1 MGRLEKPGVDIRRL
15 RYFVAVCD
23 HGGFSKA
30 APVIGIAQPALTR
43 QVQLLEHELGI
54 ELFTRNGRNAVP
66 TEAGVAL
73 MNGARLHLESFD
85 LLIDQVQRDFGAGP
99 AHVCL
104 GICPTIAPLFLVPLQ
119 DALRQSAPSLT
130 LTVIEAYSGDLR
142 NLMACGRLHLALT
155 YSPSDKAGLDV
166 TDLLSEKLVLAGL
179 GPATSPLNLQ
189 DVARHR
195 LILPS
200 VHHQLRRIIDAVAA
214 ARGTPLVPVLE
225 LDSLNAVKAM
235 LDGTS
240 GDFATILPY
249 HSVAADAAEGRFAI
263 HLIDDPGMVRTIAL
277 LRPCCAKQPLPEVL
291 TEAIFSHAKGIRAS
305 LEAVF

>member
-1 MGRLEKPGVDIRRL
+1 MRRQEKPGADIRRL

-54 ELFTRNGRNAVP
+54 ALFTRNGRSAVP
-66 TEAGVAL
+66 TEAGAAL
-73 MNGARLHLESFD
+73 MSEARLHLES
-85 LLIDQVQRDFGAGP
+85 LERLMERVQRDFGAGP

-104 GICPTIAPLFLVPLQ
+104 GICPTISPLFLAPLQ

-142 NLMACGRLHLALT
+142 SLMACGRLHLALS
-155 YSPSDKAGLDV
+155 YSPSDKTGLDV
-166 TDLLSEKLVLAGL
+166 MDLLSEKLVLAGL
-179 GPATSPLNLQ
+179 GPATSPLNLR
-189 DVARHR
+189 DVARQR

-225 LDSLNAVKAM
+225 LDRLTAVKAM

-249 HSVAADAAEGRFAI
+249 HSVATDAAEGRFAI
-263 HLIDDPGMVRTIAL
+263 HMIDDPDMVRTIAL
-277 LRPCCAKQPLPEVL
+277 LRPCPAGQPLPKIL
-291 TEAIFSHAKGIRAS
+291 TEVIFSRAEAIRAS

>member
-1 MGRLEKPGVDIRRL
+1 M
-15 RYFVAVCD
+15 AVCD

-43 QVQLLEHELGI
+43 QVQLLEHDLGI
-54 ELFTRNGRNAVP
+54 VLFTRNGRSAVP
-66 TEAGVAL
+66 TEAGAAL
-73 MNGARLHLESFD
+73 MTGARLHLENLD
-85 LLIDQVQRDFGAGP
+85 LLIERVQRDFGTGP
-99 AHVCL
+99 THLCL
-104 GICPTIAPLFLVPLQ
+104 GICPTISPLFLVPLQ
-119 DALRQSAPSLT
+119 DALRQSAPNLT

-142 NLMACGRLHLALT
+142 NLMACGRLHLALS

-166 TDLLSEKLVLAGL
+166 TDLLSEKLVLACVGA
-179 GPATSPLNLQ
+179 ATSPLNLQ
-189 DVARHR
+189 DVARQR

-225 LDSLNAVKAM
+225 LDSLIAVKAM

-240 GDFATILPY
+240 GHFATILPF
-249 HSVAADAAEGRFAI
+249 HSVATDAAEGCFSI
-263 HLIDDPGMVRTIAL
+263 CMIDDPDMVRTIAL
-277 LRPCCAKQPLPEVL
+277 LRPAYSEQPLPKLL
-291 TEAIFSHAKGIRAS
+291 TEAIFSRAEGIRSS

>member
-23 HGGFSKA
+23 NGGFSKA

-43 QVQLLEHELGI
+43 QVQLLEHELGM

-66 TEAGVAL
+66 TEAGAAL
-73 MNGARLHLESFD
+73 MSGARLHLESLD
-85 LLIDQVQRDFGAGP
+85 LLIERVQRDFGAGP
-99 AHVCL
+99 AHVSL
-104 GICPTIAPLFLVPLQ
+104 GICPTISPLFLAPLHE
-119 DALRQSAPSLT
+119 ALRQSAPTLT

-142 NLMACGRLHLALT
+142 SLMACGRLHLALT
-155 YSPSDKAGLDV
+155 YSQSDTDGLDV
-166 TDLLSEKLVLAGL
+166 TNLLSEKLVLAG
-179 GPATSPLNLQ
+179 PRQSAHPLTLDDLSRQ
-189 DVARHR
+189 R

-200 VHHQLRRIIDAVAA
+200 AHHQLRRIIDAVAA
-214 ARGTPLVPVLE
+214 TRGVPLVPALE

-249 HSVAADAAEGRFAI
+249 HSVATDAAEGRFSI
-263 HLIDDPGMVRTIAL
+263 SMISDPAMVRTIAL
-277 LRPCCAKQPLPEVL
+277 LRPSKPEQPLSEILP
-291 TEAIFSHAKGIRAS
+291 EAIFSRAKAIQS
-305 LEAVF
+305 SMEAVF

>member
-1 MGRLEKPGVDIRRL
+1 M
-15 RYFVAVCD
+15 
-23 HGGFSKA
+23 
-30 APVIGIAQPALTR
+30 IGIAQPALTR

-54 ELFTRNGRNAVP
+54 ELFTRNGRSAVP
-66 TEAGVAL
+66 TEAGTAL
-73 MNGARLHLESFD
+73 MSGARQHLESLE
-85 LLIDQVQRDFGAGP
+85 LLIERVQRDFGAGS

-104 GICPTIAPLFLVPLQ
+104 GICPTISPLFLLPLQ

-155 YSPSDKAGLDV
+155 YRSSNVEGLDV
-166 TDLLSEKLVLAGL
+166 TNLLSEKLVLVGPGQATAPLTL
-179 GPATSPLNLQ
+179 GE
-189 DVARHR
+189 VACQR

-200 VHHQLRRIIDAVAA
+200 PHHQLRRIIDAVAA
-214 ARGTPLVPVLE
+214 ARGIPLVPVLE

-249 HSVAADAAEGRFAI
+249 HSVAADAAEGRFAVRM
-263 HLIDDPGMVRTIAL
+263 IDDPDMVRTIAL
-277 LRPCCAKQPLPEVL
+277 LRPGYAEHPLPALL
-291 TEAIFSHAKGIRAS
+291 TEAIFSRAKGIRAS

>member
-54 ELFTRNGRNAVP
+54 ELFTRNGRSAVP
-66 TEAGVAL
+66 TEAGAAL
-73 MNGARLHLESFD
+73 MTGARLHLESLD
-85 LLIDQVQRDFGAGP
+85 LLIGRVQRDFGAGP

-104 GICPTIAPLFLVPLQ
+104 GICPTISPLFLVPLQ
-119 DALRQSAPSLT
+119 EALRQSAPSLT

-155 YSPSDKAGLDV
+155 YSPSDTDGLDV

-179 GPATSPLNLQ
+179 GSMAGPLNLQ
-189 DVARHR
+189 DVARQR

-214 ARGTPLVPVLE
+214 ARGIPLVPALE
-225 LDSLNAVKAM
+225 LDSLTAVKAM

-249 HSVAADAAEGRFAI
+249 HSVAADAAGGRFAI
-263 HLIDDPGMVRTIAL
+263 RMIDDPGMVRTIAL
-277 LRPCCAKQPLPEVL
+277 LRPCSAKHPLPAIL
-291 TEAIFSHAKGIRAS
+291 TEVIFSRAEGIRAS
-305 LEAVF
+305 LQAVF

>member
-1 MGRLEKPGVDIRRL
+1 V

-54 ELFTRNGRNAVP
+54 ELFTRNGRSAVP
-66 TEAGVAL
+66 TEAGIAL
-73 MNGARLHLESFD
+73 MYGARLHLESFD
-85 LLIDQVQRDFGAGP
+85 QLIEKVQRDFGAGP

-104 GICPTIAPLFLVPLQ
+104 GICPTISPLFLLPLQ

-155 YSPSDKAGLDV
+155 YSPSDAAGLDV
-166 TDLLSEKLVLAGL
+166 TDLLSEKLVLVSPGQATATLAL
-179 GPATSPLNLQ
+179 GE
-189 DVARHR
+189 VARQR

-200 VHHQLRRIIDAVAA
+200 PHHQLRRIIDAVAA
-214 ARGTPLVPVLE
+214 ERGIPLVPVLE
-225 LDSLNAVKAM
+225 LDSLSAVKAM

-249 HSVAADAAEGRFAI
+249 HSVATDAAEGRFAI
-263 HLIDDPGMVRTIAL
+263 QMIDDPGMVRTIAL
-277 LRPCCAKQPLPEVL
+277 LRPGGAGQPLPKIL
-291 TEAIFSHAKGIRAS
+291 TEVIFSRAEVIRAS
-305 LEAVF
+305 LDAVF

>member
-1 MGRLEKPGVDIRRL
+1 MGRLEKAGVDIRRL

-54 ELFTRNGRNAVP
+54 ELFTRNGRSAVP
-66 TEAGVAL
+66 TEAGAAL
-73 MNGARLHLESFD
+73 MRGARLHLES
-85 LLIDQVQRDFGAGP
+85 LAMLIERVQRDFGADP

-104 GICPTIAPLFLVPLQ
+104 GICPTIAPLFLGPVL
-119 DALRQSAPSLT
+119 DALRQSAPSLS

-142 NLMACGRLHLALT
+142 NLMDCGRLHLALS
-155 YSPSDKAGLDV
+155 YSPSDTAGLDV

-179 GPATSPLNLQ
+179 GPATSSLNLQ
-189 DVARHR
+189 DVARQR

-200 VHHQLRRIIDAVAA
+200 VHHELRRIIDAVAA

-225 LDSLNAVKAM
+225 LDSLTAVKAM

-240 GDFATILPY
+240 GDFATILPF
-249 HSVAADAAEGRFAI
+249 HSVATDAAEGRFTI
-263 HLIDDPGMVRTIAL
+263 RMIDDPDMVRTIAL
-277 LRPCCAKQPLPEVL
+277 LRPGGAGQPLPELL
-291 TEAIFSHAKGIRAS
+291 TEVIFSRAQDIRAS

>member
-54 ELFTRNGRNAVP
+54 ELFTRNGRSAVP
-66 TEAGVAL
+66 TEAGAAL
-73 MNGARLHLESFD
+73 MTGARLHLENLD
-85 LLIDQVQRDFGAGP
+85 LLIERVQRDFGTGP
-99 AHVCL
+99 THVCL
-104 GICPTIAPLFLVPLQ
+104 GICPTISPLFLVPLQ
-119 DALRQSAPSLT
+119 DALRQSAPNLT

-155 YSPSDKAGLDV
+155 YSPPDKAGLDV
-166 TDLLSEKLVLAGL
+166 TDLLTEKLVLAGL
-179 GPATSPLNLQ
+179 GAATSPLNLQ
-189 DVARHR
+189 DVARQR

-214 ARGTPLVPVLE
+214 ARGIPLVPVLE
-225 LDSLNAVKAM
+225 LDSLTAVKAM

-249 HSVAADAAEGRFAI
+249 HSVATDAAEGRFAI
-263 HLIDDPGMVRTIAL
+263 CMIDDPDMVRTIAL
-277 LRPCCAKQPLPEVL
+277 LRPSYPEQPLPALL
-291 TEAIFSHAKGIRAS
+291 TEAIFSRAEGIRAS